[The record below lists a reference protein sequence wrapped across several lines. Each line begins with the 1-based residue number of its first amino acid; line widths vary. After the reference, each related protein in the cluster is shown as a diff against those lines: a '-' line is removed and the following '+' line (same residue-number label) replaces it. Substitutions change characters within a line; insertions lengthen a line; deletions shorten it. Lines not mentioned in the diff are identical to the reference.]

1 MIRLIL
7 TPAKTPGKFIARMDD
22 NDPRVPEEVCVSHQP
37 MVDGARVLLKHGFDP
52 ETLATCRHEGKAFD
66 SFVPRR
72 LGDWA
77 QDSYSEGDKRGLRLE
92 KWRPRPDSALPMR
105 GTIKE

>member
-1 MIRLIL
+1 
-7 TPAKTPGKFIARMDD
+7 
-22 NDPRVPEEVCVSHQP
+22 
-37 MVDGARVLLKHGFDP
+37 MVDGARVLLKQGFDP
-52 ETLATCRHEGKAFD
+52 EALATCRHEGKTFD